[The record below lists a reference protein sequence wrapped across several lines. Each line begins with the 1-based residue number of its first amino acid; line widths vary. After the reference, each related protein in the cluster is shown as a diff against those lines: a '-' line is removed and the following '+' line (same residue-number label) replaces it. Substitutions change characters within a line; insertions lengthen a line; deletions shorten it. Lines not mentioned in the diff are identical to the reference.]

1 LLFDFNS
8 KFTFL
13 MNYLYILY
21 KQEMQVYPYVL
32 IIMDQFVVLV
42 VNYVMLVHNHHLN
55 IDYNQVDI
63 KHKLIVVNIVHQ
75 FVDKVLMLQ

>member
-1 LLFDFNS
+1 
-8 KFTFL
+8 
-13 MNYLYILY
+13 
-21 KQEMQVYPYVL
+21 MQVYPYVL

-42 VNYVMLVHNHHLN
+42 VNYVMIDYNHHLS

-75 FVDKVLMLQ
+75 FVDKVVMLQQNLD